1 MILLLAAAGAAGQA
15 RAQSEVMVFS
25 PRADAVAVTIYREDL
40 ALITETRT
48 VTLPAGPVTVVIQ
61 GVVESLLPQSVVLTG
76 AERPLAEPLGCRGR
90 GAARRRR

>member
-1 MILLLAAAGAAGQA
+1 MSTARCTLLLLAAAGAAPPV
-15 RAQSEVMVFS
+15 RAQNEVTVFS

-61 GVVESLLPQSVVLTG
+61 GVVEKLREIADYLIADCGLRI
-76 AERPLAEPLGCRGR
+76 AD
-90 GAARRRR
+90 